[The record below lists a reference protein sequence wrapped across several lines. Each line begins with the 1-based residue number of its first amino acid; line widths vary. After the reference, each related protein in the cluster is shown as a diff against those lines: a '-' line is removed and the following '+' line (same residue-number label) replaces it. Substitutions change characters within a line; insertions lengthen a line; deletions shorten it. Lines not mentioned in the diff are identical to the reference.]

1 MALSKAALGSGRWKE
16 VRLRVLARDGYT
28 CAYCGQEADQVDHV
42 QSRVSGGS
50 LFDQD
55 NLVAACRRCNQLKG
69 AKGANTLFFRSGS
82 TPPVFSGFP
91 SPTRSERAQDSPFT
105 ARPVQDQ
112 A

>member
-1 MALSKAALGSGRWKE
+1 VALSKAALGSGRWKE

-82 TPPVFSGFP
+82 TPPAFP
-91 SPTRSERAQDSPFT
+91 DRSLPATVATKPESPFQK
-105 ARPVQDQ
+105 P
-112 A
+112 

>member
-50 LFDQD
+50 MFDPD
-55 NLVAACRRCNQLKG
+55 NLVAACRRCNQVKG
-69 AKGANTLFFRSGS
+69 SRGANTLFFRSGS
-82 TPPVFSGFP
+82 TPPVFP
-91 SPTRSERAQDSPFT
+91 DRSLPATVATKPESPFQK
-105 ARPVQDQ
+105 P
-112 A
+112 